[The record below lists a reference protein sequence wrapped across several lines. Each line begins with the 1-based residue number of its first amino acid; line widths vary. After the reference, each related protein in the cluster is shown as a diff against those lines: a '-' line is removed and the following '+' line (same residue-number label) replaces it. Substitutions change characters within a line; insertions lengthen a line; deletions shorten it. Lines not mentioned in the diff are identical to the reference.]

1 MAIPGFGE
9 IAEQLRRST
18 VLIHSGG
25 RGAGSGV
32 IWSSDGVVVTNA
44 HVIRGSRVNVQLW
57 DGREFEAAIRSR
69 DPRRDLAQLRIDAE
83 NLPAASA
90 ADSSAVRPGEL
101 AIAIGNPMGF
111 VGALATGVI
120 HAVGPLRGLGRQAWV
135 QADVRLAPGNSGGPL
150 ANAHGRI
157 IGINTMVAGRL
168 ALAIPSNAV
177 RDFLS
182 AGPANAWLGVTVH
195 PALIPR
201 PAGAGKTFGLVVLE
215 VEPGSPADLASLM
228 PGDILLG
235 TEDKGFRGHRGSVGR
250 SSGQRSTGLAYRISA
265 RRLLEN
271 SPSRGAAWNP
281 VAGKEPCGGVIRV
294 FIVAASP
301 LARAGLENL
310 LAARDVEVVAS
321 NGTID
326 ALAEMLAD
334 AAPDVVLI
342 DSSGEPFE
350 PVLESILASG
360 LASDV
365 SVVIIGDGMT
375 PAASADALRAGIRA
389 ALPGDI
395 SPDQLVAALQAVASG
410 LLVLHPSQHE

>member
-32 IWSSDGVVVTNA
+32 IWSEDGLVVTNA
-44 HVIRGSRVNVQLW
+44 HVVRGSRVDVQLW

-69 DPRRDLAQLRIDAE
+69 DPRRDLAQLRIEAT

-90 ADSSAVRPGEL
+90 ADSSELRPGEL

-120 HAVGPLRGLGRQAWV
+120 HAVGPLRGLGRQTWV

-157 IGINTMVAGRL
+157 VGINTMVAGGL
-168 ALAIPSNAV
+168 ALAIPSNSV

-182 AGPANAWLGVTVH
+182 AGPANAWLGVTLH

-201 PAGAGKTFGLVVLE
+201 PAGDGKTFGLVVLE
-215 VEPGSPADLASLM
+215 VEPDSPADLASLM

-235 TEDKGFRGHRGSVGR
+235 TEERPFTGIEDLAGALQGSSPRVMRVEFLRGDYNRTRRVAVQLGSPLPAR
-250 SSGQRSTGLAYRISA
+250 S
-265 RRLLEN
+265 
-271 SPSRGAAWNP
+271 P
-281 VAGKEPCGGVIRV
+281 VA
-294 FIVAASP
+294 A
-301 LARAGLENL
+301 
-310 LAARDVEVVAS
+310 
-321 NGTID
+321 
-326 ALAEMLAD
+326 
-334 AAPDVVLI
+334 
-342 DSSGEPFE
+342 
-350 PVLESILASG
+350 
-360 LASDV
+360 
-365 SVVIIGDGMT
+365 
-375 PAASADALRAGIRA
+375 
-389 ALPGDI
+389 
-395 SPDQLVAALQAVASG
+395 
-410 LLVLHPSQHE
+410 